1 MRESAVTARHLSRSV
16 RRRASQAGVTLIEL
30 MISLVVASIVIAS
43 IYQLMIN
50 QSRAYTNQ
58 REVTDAR
65 ETVRGAA
72 VLLSAELR
80 QLSRDP
86 DDR

>member
-1 MRESAVTARHLSRSV
+1 
-16 RRRASQAGVTLIEL
+16 